1 MSRYEDYDCYYNNH
15 YAYDDIVN
23 NCDDLY
29 SEDISEYEYQDDEL
43 WDNYY
48 HNIADEL
55 TEE

>member
-15 YAYDDIVN
+15 YTYDDIVN

>member
-1 MSRYEDYDCYYNNH
+1 MSRYEDYDCYYNT
-15 YAYDDIVN
+15 YYTYSDIID

-29 SEDISEYEYQDDEL
+29 IDDVIEDENDNDL

-55 TEE
+55 IEE